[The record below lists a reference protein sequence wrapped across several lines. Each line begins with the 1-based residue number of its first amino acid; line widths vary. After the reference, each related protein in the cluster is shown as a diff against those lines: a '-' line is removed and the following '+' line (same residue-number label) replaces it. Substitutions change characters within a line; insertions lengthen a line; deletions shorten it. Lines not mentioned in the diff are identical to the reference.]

1 MCGKFYF
8 FKTYINIMKKYFFY
22 AALAVAL
29 TASCQKAQKNSV
41 EIDPLDDGTPVPVM
55 MGTNVVT
62 ASVKAPVSSLASTT
76 VKVFAIDNSVN
87 ATGEYDYLL
96 NDEAVAVGADAT
108 SPIKITDK
116 YYGESLSYSFYG
128 YYVAGLATQITAG
141 TDGVASTPL
150 TITGQEDILLAKAD
164 PDADISGNPKVTST
178 TRVYS
183 AYSARRGVKP
193 TLKFE
198 HQLTCL
204 EFVLQAG
211 ESAAENVTV
220 DKMTFTAKTDMN
232 LTITGSGQGLSLAD
246 NAENKTITL
255 FDAIDGTATEVSIP
269 TYSASSPESNIADFG
284 ANPKSIMI
292 FETAE
297 AVKGH
302 FFVSQ
307 SGATTSPIDRELTIP
322 APEGG
327 FKKGYKYTV
336 TIAVYGVEPIIVSV
350 ALTPWGNGGSIIIDS
365 DADDYQNP
373 TWNTGA

>member
-1 MCGKFYF
+1 
-8 FKTYINIMKKYFFY
+8 MKKYFFY

-55 MGTNVVT
+55 IGTNVVT
-62 ASVKAPVSSLASTT
+62 ASVKAPVSSLASTK
-76 VKVFAIDNSVN
+76 VKVFAIDNSAKPN
-87 ATGEYDYLL
+87 GEYDYLL
-96 NDEAVAVGADAT
+96 NDVEVSVGATESDE
-108 SPIKITDK
+108 IKITDK

-128 YYVAGLATQITAG
+128 YYVAGLLTTINAG

-150 TITGQEDILLAKAD
+150 TITGQEDILLAKANPTD
-164 PDADISGNPKVTST
+164 DINGNPRVTT
-178 TRVYS
+178 TDRVYS
-183 AYSARRGVKP
+183 AYSARRGVRP

-211 ESAAENVTV
+211 ESDATDVTV

-246 NAENKTITL
+246 NAQDNIITL
-255 FDAIDGTATEVSIP
+255 FNAIDGGATPVSIP
-269 TYSASSPESNIADFG
+269 TYDSSVPANNIADFG
-284 ANPKSIMI
+284 TNPKSIMI
-292 FETAE
+292 FETNE

-322 APEGG
+322 APADGG

-336 TIAVYGVEPIIVSV
+336 TIAVYGVEPIIVNV

-373 TWNTGA
+373 TWTPGA

>member
-1 MCGKFYF
+1 
-8 FKTYINIMKKYFFY
+8 MKKYFFY

-76 VKVFAIDNSVN
+76 VKVFAIDNSAN
-87 ATGEYDYLL
+87 ATGGYDYLL
-96 NDEAVAVGADAT
+96 NDVEVTVGSTESA
-108 SPIKITDK
+108 PIEITGK

-128 YYVAGLATQITAG
+128 YYVAGLSTNITAG
-141 TDGVASTPL
+141 TNGVASTPL
-150 TITGQEDILLAKAD
+150 TITGQEDILLAKAVPED
-164 PDADISGNPKVTST
+164 DIQGNSRVTST
-178 TRVYS
+178 NRVYS

-211 ESAAENVTV
+211 ESAATGVTV

-232 LTITGSGQGLSLAD
+232 LTITGSEQGLSLAD
-246 NAENKTITL
+246 NAQDNIITL
-255 FDAIDGTATEVSIP
+255 FNAIDGGATAVTIP
-269 TYSASSPESNIADFG
+269 TYSSSEPQNNIADFG
-284 ANPKSIMI
+284 TNPKSIMI
-292 FETAE
+292 FETTE

-307 SGATTSPIDRELTIP
+307 SGATTGPIDRELTIP
-322 APEGG
+322 APADGG

-336 TIAVYGVEPIIVSV
+336 TIAVYGVEPIIVNV

-373 TWNTGA
+373 TWTPGA